1 MRMQKLYNIKIC
13 IVKEAKYMNKKQY
26 VTMWLNCVEYT
37 ENDVIR
43 TSADVEVD
51 ATQFYGDDVWTEE

>member
-1 MRMQKLYNIKIC
+1 
-13 IVKEAKYMNKKQY
+13 MNKKQY